1 MEDGSPRRGG
11 ARRRGSAGWADP
23 LESPA
28 RRWLR
33 TELGTLRQAW
43 VLYDDNASWREI
55 SADEARR
62 RKEGGTH

>member
-1 MEDGSPRRGG
+1 VP
-11 ARRRGSAGWADP
+11 GWADP
-23 LESPA
+23 AEFPA